1 VNNIKI
7 IFNLKIKIHIIIIMD
22 QLFEFSKMKPGP
34 KTRYTDNERREKKI
48 EQNRIYYYKNRCKIL
63 ADNKLK
69 RAKIASI

>member
-1 VNNIKI
+1 
-7 IFNLKIKIHIIIIMD
+7 MD